1 MLMQSIQ
8 DTGRAYPNCAHLIS
22 KACGNFIG
30 QLSSYHNADR
40 GVELHPSISK
50 KKNKARVSNHEIA

>member
-1 MLMQSIQ
+1 MLRQSIQ

-40 GVELHPSISK
+40 GVELHISISK
-50 KKNKARVSNHEIA
+50 KQKQSKGK

>member
-50 KKNKARVSNHEIA
+50 KTKTKQG